1 MKFIKLRNKKPV
13 LPIMQGGMGVGVSRS
28 SLAGAVAKEGGIGII
43 STAQIGYDEPDFET
57 DTADCNLRAIEKHI
71 RLAKEKANGNGL
83 VGVNVMHALQHYKDH
98 VMTAARAGA
107 DLIVCGAGL
116 ATDLP
121 DLVVGTDAAI
131 APIVSSRK
139 ASELIVRMWQKKYN
153 RIPDLIVI
161 EGPLAGGHLG
171 FKREQ
176 LDELDTLDYD
186 AEIRSILEY
195 VRTFGKENGCYI
207 PVFVGGGIMNQEDA
221 DHIFSL
227 GADGIQVATRFVATW
242 ECDAS
247 PNYKQAYV
255 NAKKE
260 DITIIKSPVGM
271 PGRAL
276 NNAFIK
282 RTLTEPVSIRKCFRC
297 IKNCNPTQIP
307 YCITKALIDA
317 VNGDVENGLVFCG
330 GRVDEIHE
338 ITTVRNVIDELLSL
352 GAYKNTQ
359 PAQMAAGF

>member
-1 MKFIKLRNKKPV
+1 MTFIKLRNKKPV

-28 SLAGAVAKEGGIGII
+28 SLAGAVAKAGGIGII

-57 DTADCNLRAIEKHI
+57 DTASCNLRAIEKHI
-71 RLAKEKANGNGL
+71 RLAKETADGNGL
-83 VGVNVMHALQHYKDH
+83 VGVNVMYALQHYKEH
-98 VMTAARAGA
+98 VMCAAKAGA

-121 DLVVGTDAAI
+121 ELVAGTNAAI

-139 ASELIVRMWQKKYN
+139 AAELMTRMWLKEYN
-153 RIPDLIVI
+153 RIPDIIVI

-176 LDELDTLDYD
+176 LDDIPALDYD
-186 AEIRSILEY
+186 TEIRSIIEY
-195 VRTFGKENGCYI
+195 VRAFGKQNGQYI
-207 PVFVGGGIMNQEDA
+207 PVFVGGGIMNSDDA
-221 DHIFSL
+221 DHVFSL
-227 GADGIQVATRFVATW
+227 GADGIQVATRFVATE

-247 PNYKQAYV
+247 PVYKQAYV
-255 NAKKE
+255 DAKKE
-260 DITIIKSPVGM
+260 DIAIIKSPVGM

-282 RTLTEPVSIRKCFRC
+282 RTQTEPVNIQKCFRC

-317 VNGDVENGLVFCG
+317 VKGDVENGLVFCG
-330 GRVDEIHE
+330 GRVDEIKE
-338 ITTVRNVIDELLSL
+338 ITTVKKVIDEMLSL
-352 GAYKNTQ
+352 NAYENTHQ
-359 PAQMAAGF
+359 IPVAVGF